1 MFLLWLLHSDKCPQ
15 GMKCFKYDKLET
27 SAPPLATSSELSLTC
42 SLVHRQL
49 IGQDAANL
57 AEGGHLD
64 AVLLQL
70 ALHVVDLLLCEEQRG
85 RWNQLASRFTGQRSV
100 RERRGRLAAH
110 L

>member
-1 MFLLWLLHSDKCPQ
+1 MSTNYHSDSGPSHCDIIKP
-15 GMKCFKYDKLET
+15 
-27 SAPPLATSSELSLTC
+27 SLTC
-42 SLVHRQL
+42 SLVHRKL

-70 ALHVVDLLLCEEQRG
+70 ALHVVDFLLCEGWRN
-85 RWNQLASRFTGQRSV
+85 RRNKLAVSQV
-100 RERRGRLAAH
+100 NCERVKWRLAAH

>member
-1 MFLLWLLHSDKCPQ
+1 MPKMILHSDKYPPGDQMFVC
-15 GMKCFKYDKLET
+15 MT
-27 SAPPLATSSELSLTC
+27 SFRLYPLPFRASSELSLTC

-70 ALHVVDLLLCEEQRG
+70 ALHVVDLLLCERRRC
-85 RWNQLASRFTGQRSV
+85 RWKQLVSQFTGHQ
-100 RERRGRLAAH
+100 
-110 L
+110 

>member
-1 MFLLWLLHSDKCPQ
+1 M
-15 GMKCFKYDKLET
+15 
-27 SAPPLATSSELSLTC
+27 TSSELSLTC

-70 ALHVVDLLLCEEQRG
+70 ALHVVDLLLCERRRARRNKLAVAQVTSERVEWSGDSQLTREIDFSVQILDLRCQTQLEQI
-85 RWNQLASRFTGQRSV
+85 
-100 RERRGRLAAH
+100 EAAV
-110 L
+110 